1 MPRST
6 ALLVIDAQTALF
18 EPAPRPW
25 EANAVLQRIKLL
37 TAGARAAG
45 LPVIWVQHANDSD
58 LQSGSPGWQLVQG
71 LQTHPSDHRVEKR
84 TPDAF
89 LNTPLQALLTT
100 LNVELLVV
108 AGYASEFC
116 VDTTVRRA
124 AALGWNVMLAADAHT
139 THDKPHASAQAIR
152 AHENATLAA
161 IRSFGSRIQAVST
174 AELCAVIPD
183 DASADTAP

>member
-18 EPAPRPW
+18 APAPRPW

-37 TAGARAAG
+37 AASARTAG
-45 LPVIWVQHANDSD
+45 LPVVWVQHADEHSM
-58 LQSGSPGWQLVQG
+58 QSGSPGWQLVQG
-71 LQTHPSDHRVEKR
+71 LQAEPADYRVEKR

-89 LNTPLQALLTT
+89 LHTPLQELLTA
-100 LNVELLVV
+100 LQAEQLVV

-124 AALGWNVMLAADAHT
+124 AALGWDVMLAADAHT

-152 AHENATLAA
+152 AHENATLPA
-161 IRSFGSRIQAVST
+161 IRSFDRRIQAVNT
-174 AELCAVIPD
+174 ADLCALIQD
-183 DASADTAP
+183 DAAADITP